1 MAAALMFALMGVCVK
16 FASAHYSAM
25 ELVTYRCLVS
35 IVITLVWARIA
46 GVSLRTER
54 VGMHLWRGIVG
65 AVSLLAWFYSLAYLP
80 VATAMTLNYMSSVW
94 IGAFVVGGALLYGKG
109 DQPHA
114 LLATVLAGFGGV
126 VMVLRPAFEAN
137 QLWPGVIGL
146 FSGMT
151 AALAYLQV
159 AALSRAGEPE
169 LRVVFYFAAIAAV
182 IGFVGTVFTGF
193 SAWNLEHALW
203 ILPIGILA
211 SLGQLMMT
219 RAYASGATMLVANL
233 QYSGIVFAA
242 LLGMIVFA
250 DQLPLIAWAGMIV
263 IIVSGIAATYLR
275 NRALPQT
282 PPEEH

>member
-1 MAAALMFALMGVCVK
+1 
-16 FASAHYSAM
+16 
-25 ELVTYRCLVS
+25 
-35 IVITLVWARIA
+35 
-46 GVSLRTER
+46 
-54 VGMHLWRGIVG
+54 
-65 AVSLLAWFYSLAYLP
+65 
-80 VATAMTLNYMSSVW
+80 
-94 IGAFVVGGALLYGKG
+94 
-109 DQPHA
+109 
-114 LLATVLAGFGGV
+114 
-126 VMVLRPAFEAN
+126 MVLRPAFEAN